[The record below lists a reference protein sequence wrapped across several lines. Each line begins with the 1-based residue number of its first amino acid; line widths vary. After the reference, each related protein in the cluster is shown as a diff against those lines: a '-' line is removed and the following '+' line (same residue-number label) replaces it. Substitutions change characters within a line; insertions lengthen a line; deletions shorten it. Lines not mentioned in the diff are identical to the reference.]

1 MIRKAEGDPR
11 ARFGEA
17 LLRAGREE
25 RASSSARRRAL
36 VAALAEAALLSS
48 SSSAAAA
55 KASVTATSGDLVP
68 TLGGAGAVAT
78 TRGIAAWKLI
88 AVLVAASA
96 GGAITTTYGTRA
108 TPPVVSS
115 SGVVPVAPETSVVI
129 APATASAVITP
140 SEVASMSVEDLPSVK
155 AVPVRSGMPTS
166 SAVIESARAND
177 AVARASS
184 PAVADA
190 GAPSRTRTRAGRLEE
205 ETVAVA
211 AIRAALRS
219 GDARRAI
226 QLVDAYEAEFAS
238 GALAEEAMV
247 LRIESLV
254 RAGNRAEAARR
265 ARAFLAERPGS
276 PYAPRLQSMN
286 VGAPEPE

>member
-1 MIRKAEGDPR
+1 MIRGSERDRG
-11 ARFGEA
+11 ARFREA

-25 RASSSARRRAL
+25 RASSSARKRVL
-36 VAALAEAALLSS
+36 VAVLAEAALLAS

-55 KASVTATSGDLVP
+55 KSSVTATSGDLVP
-68 TLGGAGAVAT
+68 TLGGAGAAT

-96 GGAITTTYGTRA
+96 GGAITITYGTRA
-108 TPPVVSS
+108 RPPVVSS
-115 SGVVPVAPETSVVI
+115 SVIVPVAPEATVVV
-129 APATASAVITP
+129 APGVPSAVITP
-140 SEVASMSVEDLPSVK
+140 PEVASMSVEDLPSVK
-155 AVPVRSGMPTS
+155 AVPARSSMLTA
-166 SAVIESARAND
+166 SAVIESGRAND

-190 GAPSRTRTRAGRLEE
+190 GAPSRTRTRAVRLDE
-205 ETVAVA
+205 ETAAVA

-238 GALAEEAMV
+238 GVLAEEAMV

-254 RAGNRAEAARR
+254 RAGDRAEAARR

-286 VGAPEPE
+286 VGASEPE